1 MTDEYVAPD
10 KTHCALLTID
20 TQRDTTMKNAP
31 LEVKGTLEAVPF
43 LERLAQAFREHHM
56 PIIHAVR
63 LYLTDGSN
71 VDLCRRLLVED
82 EKQFLV
88 PGSKGSELMS
98 ELKPKSNIRLDSD
111 LLLTGHLQ
119 QIGSQEWVMYKPRWG
134 AFYETPLEKHL
145 RSIDVNTLVVCG
157 CNFPNCPRTTMYE
170 ASERDFKIV
179 MVEDATSAVYD
190 IGLKEVENIG
200 VGVMNTNQC
209 IAWLQ
214 SSLARAF

>member
-1 MTDEYVAPD
+1 
-10 KTHCALLTID
+10 
-20 TQRDTTMKNAP
+20 MKNAS
-31 LEVKGTLEAVPF
+31 LEIKGTLEAVPF
-43 LERLAQAFREHHM
+43 LGRLAQAFREHHM

-63 LYLTDGSN
+63 LYRTDGSN

-82 EKQFLV
+82 GKQLLV

-98 ELKPKSNIRLDSD
+98 GLKPKSNIRLDSN
-111 LLLTGHLQ
+111 LSLTGRMQ
-119 QIGSQEWVMYKPRWG
+119 QIGPQEWIMYKPRWG

-157 CNFPNCPRTTMYE
+157 CNFPNCPRTTIYE

-190 IGLKEVENIG
+190 VGLKELENIG
-200 VGVMNTNQC
+200 VDVIDTNQC
-209 IAWLQ
+209 IAWLGINCNQ
-214 SSLARAF
+214 YLNRR